1 MTILPEDENVDIN
14 EFIAN
19 LTPEEYW
26 EFWNSQDDSMEVY
39 TVMPEFK
46 SEYDI
51 HLPAIL
57 SDMGMKDAFS
67 DTDADFSNM
76 TKKDVYISDVIH
88 KTYIEVDRKGTKAA
102 AATAVVMTEKC
113 IAEPDPARYVT
124 CDRPYAYAIVD
135 KDTGL
140 PVFLGTVETV

>member
-1 MTILPEDENVDIN
+1 
-14 EFIAN
+14 
-19 LTPEEYW
+19 
-26 EFWNSQDDSMEVY
+26 MECQGLLLLQQ
-39 TVMPEFK
+39 PC
-46 SEYDI
+46 I
-51 HLPAIL
+51 HAIHRIIRK
-57 SDMGMKDAFS
+57 GE
-67 DTDADFSNM
+67 NM